1 MVIKESDIT
10 SVVWNSKFS
19 DMACFS
25 GKHIFNIKINEFPA
39 HQQRIIV
46 II

>member
-1 MVIKESDIT
+1 M
-10 SVVWNSKFS
+10 SVVWNSKFD

-25 GKHIFNIKINEFPA
+25 GKNIFNIKINEFPS

-46 II
+46 RN

>member
-1 MVIKESDIT
+1 M
-10 SVVWNSKFS
+10 VWNSKFS

-25 GKHIFNIKINEFPA
+25 GKNIFNIKVNEFTA

-46 II
+46 RNLIISSNK